1 MHQVRLGL
9 GDARPATNPNIR
21 PLKSL
26 RARRPSQPGLSFERT
41 DAVNCFRG
49 HQESFDGMVSAS
61 HAPRSTSA
69 RCWRVT
75 LQDDYHI
82 AKHTLGWDL
91 PRAISLVVPQ
101 AELRKAPPERNPQ
114 RLIRSATGR
123 QASVGEAVAE
133 LKQRF
138 DQMERI
144 LMKRQRNGAGQQ
156 QLHQPESPP
165 LRQPRGGNLMS
176 SQRDSVSPR
185 GHGDLNH
192 DENIDAHPE
201 GRQVWFPDREL
212 QVSPDKCERAF
223 RACNQ
228 PENDASEHGG
238 RMCPDAAPEKSPA
251 PTGYGEGWPFKSV
264 RAEDSAIH
272 TVAEHI
278 GESSTNF
285 KDRRVP
291 NASAPASRCQIHANA
306 PTSRRQFNQ
315 PVKMRG
321 LKPELTPSQSTQAQ
335 DILFR
340 GIDMETSLISG

>member
-1 MHQVRLGL
+1 
-9 GDARPATNPNIR
+9 
-21 PLKSL
+21 
-26 RARRPSQPGLSFERT
+26 
-41 DAVNCFRG
+41 
-49 HQESFDGMVSAS
+49 
-61 HAPRSTSA
+61 
-69 RCWRVT
+69 
-75 LQDDYHI
+75 
-82 AKHTLGWDL
+82 
-91 PRAISLVVPQ
+91 
-101 AELRKAPPERNPQ
+101 
-114 RLIRSATGR
+114 
-123 QASVGEAVAE
+123 
-133 LKQRF
+133 
-138 DQMERI
+138 
-144 LMKRQRNGAGQQ
+144 
-156 QLHQPESPP
+156 
-165 LRQPRGGNLMS
+165 MS
-176 SQRDSVSPR
+176 SQRDSASPR
-185 GHGDLNH
+185 GYGDLNH
-192 DENIDAHPE
+192 HENIDAHPE

-223 RACNQ
+223 RGCNQ
-228 PENDASEHGG
+228 PGNDASEHGG
-238 RMCPDAAPEKSPA
+238 RMWPDASLEKWPA

-335 DILFR
+335 DNLFR